1 MNIDYILTSLKESK
15 FRASFHLKKADIE
28 YIKEKGWETIQTHCH
43 DFISKRLAPAVI
55 ANDGKQTPT
64 HGHPVFIAQHAC
76 ACCCRGCLNKW
87 HKIKKGINIS
97 EKEIN
102 EIVELLMAWIHKEFD
117 NFKEKYTENIT
128 KSVNK
133 NNKQKFPIQLKLF

>member
-1 MNIDYILTSLKESK
+1 MDIESTLLRLANSK

-28 YIKEKGWETIQTHCH
+28 YIKEKGWENIQTHCQ

-76 ACCCRGCLNKW
+76 ACCCRECLSKW
-87 HKIKKGINIS
+87 HKIKKGIKIS
-97 EKEIN
+97 ENEIN
-102 EIVELLMAWIHKEFD
+102 EIVDLLMAWMHREFD
-117 NFKEKYTENIT
+117 NYKEIKNEIT
-128 KSVNK
+128 GQNTAKKTNK
-133 NNKQKFPIQLKLF
+133 PIQLKLF